1 MHKNGQE
8 NDMPEASQAHNEL
21 FPQGLIVSQNI
32 VFLKFMIKYNPQSL
46 SYGPQI
52 YRFSNK

>member
-32 VFLKFMIKYNPQSL
+32 VFLKFMIKYRSRP
-46 SYGPQI
+46 
-52 YRFSNK
+52 

>member
-32 VFLKFMIKYNPQSL
+32 VFLKFMIKYKFIITVIWS
-46 SYGPQI
+46 
-52 YRFSNK
+52 SNIPI

>member
-32 VFLKFMIKYNPQSL
+32 VFLKFGINL
-46 SYGPQI
+46 I
-52 YRFSNK
+52 